1 MAFIKHSKKTKNLA
15 TAAIFAGVMM
25 TGTGG
30 SLYAGTDPH
39 GYMVPGVERVE
50 DHGSNSQVRREV
62 VAPIRDQLEVIT
74 KGLQTTSA
82 NLARAMGVSRTTI
95 YNWMKD
101 NSAPGSAVQ
110 IKLDQLAD
118 AGRKLSEAGIPA
130 KSSLALSIHSGKNFW
145 EAFAAGS
152 SADALIKNI
161 LASHQERASQR
172 ELIAARLA
180 EKRSRG
186 SLRRLDDV
194 DLT

>member
-1 MAFIKHSKKTKNLA
+1 MALIKYSERTKSRA

-30 SLYAGTDPH
+30 SLYAGTDLY
-39 GYMVPGVERVE
+39 GYSVPGVERVE
-50 DHGSNSQVRREV
+50 ILGEISHGRREA
-62 VAPIRDQLEVIT
+62 VAPIRAQLEIIT
-74 KGLQTTSA
+74 EGLQTTSA

-101 NSAPGSAVQ
+101 NSAPGSSVQ
-110 IKLDQLAD
+110 IKLDQLA
-118 AGRKLSEAGIPA
+118 ATARQLSEASIPA
-130 KSSLALSIHSGKNFW
+130 KSSLALSIHSGRNFW
-145 EAFAAGS
+145 EAFAAG
-152 SADALIKNI
+152 APAEALVKNI
-161 LASHQERASQR
+161 LASYQERAAQR

>member
-1 MAFIKHSKKTKNLA
+1 MALIKYSEKTKSRA

-30 SLYAGTDPH
+30 SLYAGTEPH
-39 GYMVPGVERVE
+39 GYSVPGVERVE
-50 DHGSNSQVRREV
+50 ILGEISQAQREA
-62 VAPIRDQLEVIT
+62 VAPIRAQLEIIT
-74 KGLQTTSA
+74 EGLQTTSA

-101 NSAPGSAVQ
+101 NSAPGSSVQ
-110 IKLDQLAD
+110 IKLDQLA
-118 AGRKLSEAGIPA
+118 ATARQLSEASIPA

-145 EAFAAGS
+145 EAFAAG
-152 SADALIKNI
+152 APAEALVKNI
-161 LASHQERASQR
+161 LSSYQERAAQR